1 MGDLGKSRSVGR
13 QRGRRR
19 DPARPANRIR
29 SQSWPISEKKYH
41 AQRRK
46 PLPLVTIKVFED
58 ELSNS
63 QTKDLIHKVTE
74 AVIPFVGEKLRD
86 NTWVLIEEI
95 ASGSWGIGG
104 KAFGLKDVR
113 AIQSRE

>member
-1 MGDLGKSRSVGR
+1 M
-13 QRGRRR
+13 
-19 DPARPANRIR
+19 
-29 SQSWPISEKKYH
+29 
-41 AQRRK
+41 
-46 PLPLVTIKVFED
+46 PLITIKMFEG
-58 ELSNS
+58 ELSDS
-63 QTKDLIHKVTE
+63 QAKDLIHKVTE

-95 ASGSWGIGG
+95 AGGSWGIGG

>member
-1 MGDLGKSRSVGR
+1 M
-13 QRGRRR
+13 
-19 DPARPANRIR
+19 
-29 SQSWPISEKKYH
+29 
-41 AQRRK
+41 
-46 PLPLVTIKVFED
+46 PLITIKMFEG
-58 ELSNS
+58 ELSDS
-63 QTKDLIHKVTE
+63 QAEDLIHKVTE

-113 AIQSRE
+113 AFQSQE

>member
-1 MGDLGKSRSVGR
+1 M
-13 QRGRRR
+13 
-19 DPARPANRIR
+19 
-29 SQSWPISEKKYH
+29 
-41 AQRRK
+41 
-46 PLPLVTIKVFED
+46 PLVTIKVFED

-63 QTKDLIHKVTE
+63 QARDLIHRVTE
-74 AVIPFVGEKLRD
+74 AVIPFVGEKLRA

-113 AIQSRE
+113 ASVAEVINRVSLSWESENCHEDCFRKCRVAT

>member
-1 MGDLGKSRSVGR
+1 M
-13 QRGRRR
+13 
-19 DPARPANRIR
+19 
-29 SQSWPISEKKYH
+29 
-41 AQRRK
+41 
-46 PLPLVTIKVFED
+46 PLVTIKVFED

-63 QTKDLIHKVTE
+63 QARDLIHKVTE

-104 KAFGLKDVR
+104 KTLGRKDVR
-113 AIQSRE
+113 AIQSQE